1 MSSTLGIVFSYSQ
14 RENLR
19 ELTKLR
25 TLSSVPFGGKY
36 RIIDFILSNYVN
48 SGINDVSILTRNN
61 YHSLVDHLGSGKEW
75 DMTRKRG
82 GLRILS
88 PLSNPGST
96 DTGIYR
102 GTLDAIA
109 KNMHS
114 IRRSISEYVIISGCS
129 VIYSL
134 DYNDVI
140 RSHIEN
146 HADIT
151 AVYANNV
158 NRNMVLPSGVATLRM
173 DEQNRVYEV
182 SFVNEE
188 EQEHQQNSLW
198 CIGCFVIRKSLLE
211 SLVADAIAYGRYDF
225 HRDILQRLTGC
236 LRIMGYEYKKY
247 LFEISDVSRY
257 MQANMSLLQAD
268 VREKVF
274 EKPVYTKIKDSVPT
288 LYTCDCQISNS
299 IISDGCIIEGTV
311 INSVLSRGVR
321 IGKGAVV
328 KNSIIMQN
336 TEIMRNV
343 SLDHVILDKDVIV
356 RENRQ
361 LAGHETYPVVIEKL
375 SIV

>member
-1 MSSTLGIVFSYSQ
+1 MSNVLGIIFSYSQ
-14 RENLR
+14 HENLR

-36 RIIDFILSNYVN
+36 RVIDFILSNYVN
-48 SGINDVSILTRNN
+48 SGMNDVSIITRNN
-61 YHSLVDHLGSGKEW
+61 FHSLVDHLGSGKEW

-88 PLSNPGST
+88 PLSNPGAS

-102 GTLDAIA
+102 GTLDALA

-114 IRRSISEYVIISGCS
+114 IRRSMGEYVVLSGSS

-134 DYNDVI
+134 DYNDII
-140 RSHIEN
+140 RCHIERN
-146 HADIT
+146 ADIT
-151 AVYANNV
+151 AVYADNTKGNLI
-158 NRNMVLPSGVATLRM
+158 LPSGVSTLKM
-173 DEQNRVYEV
+173 DEQGRVYEV
-182 SFVNEE
+182 SVLNNEE
-188 EQEHQQNSLW
+188 EHLQDACW
-198 CIGCFVIRKSLLE
+198 CIDCFVIRKSLLE
-211 SLVADAIAYGRYDF
+211 SLVADAIAYGRYDL
-225 HRDILQRLTGC
+225 HRDLLQRLAGS
-236 LRIMGYEYKKY
+236 LRILGYEYDKY
-247 LFEISDVSRY
+247 LFEISNVSRY
-257 MQANMSLLQAD
+257 MKANMSLLKEEM
-268 VREKVF
+268 REKVF
-274 EKPVYTKIKDSVPT
+274 EMPVYTKVKDSVPT
-288 LYTCDCQISNS
+288 FYSADSKVANS
-299 IISDGCIIEGTV
+299 IISDGCTIEGTV

-321 IGKGAVV
+321 VGKGAVI

-336 TEIMRNV
+336 TEVMKNV

>member
-1 MSSTLGIVFSYSQ
+1 MSSALGIIFSYSQ

-19 ELTKLR
+19 EMTKLR

-48 SGINDVSILTRNN
+48 SGINDVSIIARNN
-61 YHSLVDHLGSGKEW
+61 FHSLMDHVGSGKEW

-88 PLSNPGST
+88 PLSNPGAT

-114 IRRSISEYVIISGCS
+114 IRRSMSEYVIISGCN

-146 HADIT
+146 NADIT
-151 AVYANNV
+151 AVYADNV
-158 NRNMVLPSGVATLRM
+158 KENMILPCGVATLQM
-173 DEQNRVYEV
+173 DGQNKVHEV
-182 SFVNEE
+182 GFVNEE
-188 EQEHQQNSLW
+188 EHQQNAFW

-211 SLVADAIAYGRYDF
+211 SLVADAIAYGRYDLY
-225 HRDILQRLTGC
+225 RDILQRLAGS
-236 LRIMGYEYKKY
+236 LRIIGYEYKKY
-247 LFEISDVSRY
+247 LFEISSVSRY
-257 MQANMSLLQAD
+257 MQANMSLLKAD
-268 VREKVF
+268 VRKKVF
-274 EKPVYTKIKDSVPT
+274 EMPVYTKVKDSVPT
-288 LYTCDCQISNS
+288 FYSTDCHVSNS
-299 IISDGCIIEGTV
+299 IIAEGCTIEGSVTNSILSRGVKIGKGTV
-311 INSVLSRGVR
+311 IN
-321 IGKGAVV
+321 
-328 KNSIIMQN
+328 NSIIMQN
-336 TEIMRNV
+336 TEIMKNV

-356 RENRQ
+356 RESRQ